1 MMSNAELMDRGI
13 MCLLNVLG
21 SVDTERFISN
31 ILREKFDYTK
41 WQQQRFDNISSDDF
55 FNAAIDYEKTH
66 PFETINK

>member
-1 MMSNAELMDRGI
+1 MNNAEIMDKGI

-41 WQQQRFDNISSDDF
+41 WQRQRFDSVSSDDF
-55 FNAAIDYEKTH
+55 FNAAVNYDKTH
-66 PFETINK
+66 PFDTI